1 MANLSLSEIS
11 RKGKEHRSELLI
23 NKIFKKEG
31 EMNNFMTEEG
41 LFHANKFFIDG
52 KEYEY
57 SKKLPDIIVG
67 LNGTRSKI
75 ELEGKL
81 SGSSK
86 NIILKINQIEKT
98 EDFGGQPSGGKRIN
112 KGVVFEDE
120 LFGRMVECVTSKCCK
135 GKYSKEAEKILEATS
150 KSAGSAVTKVEHAGG
165 ANTSRPIVLSGK
177 NPIITPRL
185 PEQHG
190 EKLTDITL
198 HHKNNKKTYLS
209 LKFGSTLTFINSGVG
224 TIFTEKDMKSGIL
237 NESSG
242 KAILKAFG
250 ISNAKFCKVFNDYG
264 KTGGKKSVDPHVEK
278 VKLDKGTVKALL
290 ETAIGA
296 NYWMVHGFDNGNIY
310 FWEVS
315 KSRNNSYSTVSGEAT
330 VYYGGK
336 QGRGK
341 RIDVEF
347 SNRFYDFSMNIRNKQ
362 SGIYPS
368 HVMLDYE
375 SKPATGKE
383 LL

>member
-1 MANLSLSEIS
+1 MANLNLSEIS

-23 NKIFKKEG
+23 NKIFKKKG

-41 LFHANKFFIDG
+41 LFHANKFFIDD
-52 KEYEY
+52 KEYQY
-57 SKKLPDIIVG
+57 SRRLSDVIVG
-67 LNGTRSKI
+67 LHGTRSKI
-75 ELEGKL
+75 ELGGKL

-86 NIILKINQIEKT
+86 NIKLKINQIEKT

-135 GKYSKEAEKILEATS
+135 GKYAKEAEKILEATS
-150 KSAGSAVTKVEHAGG
+150 KSAGSAVAKVEHAGG
-165 ANTSRPIVLSGK
+165 KNTSRPIVLSGK
-177 NPIITPRL
+177 NPVIMPRS
-185 PEQHG
+185 PQQHG

-224 TIFTEKDMKSGIL
+224 TIYREKDMKSGIL
-237 NESSG
+237 NDSTG

-250 ISNAKFCKVFNDYG
+250 VSNAKFCKVFNDYG
-264 KTGGKKSVDPHVEK
+264 KGKKPVDPHVQK
-278 VKLDKGTVKALL
+278 VKLDKSTLKVLL

-296 NYWMVHGFDNGNIY
+296 NYWMVHGFDNGDIY

-315 KSRNNSYSTVSGEAT
+315 KSRNNSYSNVSGEAT
-330 VYYGGK
+330 IFYGGK
-336 QGRGK
+336 SGRGK

-347 SNRFYDFSMNIRNKQ
+347 SNNFYDFSMNIRNKQ
-362 SGIYPS
+362 SAIYPS
-368 HVMLDYE
+368 HIMLDYD
-375 SKPATGKE
+375 SKPATGKK

>member
-1 MANLSLSEIS
+1 
-11 RKGKEHRSELLI
+11 
-23 NKIFKKEG
+23 
-31 EMNNFMTEEG
+31 
-41 LFHANKFFIDG
+41 
-52 KEYEY
+52 
-57 SKKLPDIIVG
+57 
-67 LNGTRSKI
+67 
-75 ELEGKL
+75 
-81 SGSSK
+81 
-86 NIILKINQIEKT
+86 
-98 EDFGGQPSGGKRIN
+98 
-112 KGVVFEDE
+112 
-120 LFGRMVECVTSKCCK
+120 MVECVTSKCCK

-150 KSAGSAVTKVEHAGG
+150 KSAGSAVAKVEHAGG

-198 HHKNNKKTYLS
+198 HHKNGKKTYLS

-224 TIFTEKDMKSGIL
+224 TIFTEKDMKSFRKDVI
-237 NESSG
+237 SSNS
-242 KAILKAFG
+242 KHHQQHNVRNTDLLDL
-250 ISNAKFCKVFNDYG
+250 VL
-264 KTGGKKSVDPHVEK
+264 KSVDPHVEK
-278 VKLDKGTVKALL
+278 VKLDKGTLKALL

-315 KSRNNSYSTVSGEAT
+315 KSRNNSYSAVSGEAT

-368 HVMLDYE
+368 HIMLDYE